1 MFSPASELLDDVR
14 GYRPFD
20 EREEAMRERL
30 AAFLEAFGSRAFD
43 RALAPGHITASA
55 WIIDPGRSQTV
66 LLHHRKL
73 ERWLQLGGHVDGDPD
88 VRRSAL
94 REARE
99 ESGLRT
105 LRLIDEAI
113 YDIDVHRIPARGFEP
128 EHDHYDVRFALEADP
143 REPLRGNA
151 ESHDVR
157 WIALTDLEAYA
168 IDDSVRR
175 LAAKS
180 GTLPRS

>member
-1 MFSPASELLDDVR
+1 MFRPESELLDDVR
-14 GYRPFD
+14 AYAPRD
-20 EREEAMRERL
+20 ERERAMRERL
-30 AAFLEAFGSRAFD
+30 AAFLAHHGGAAFD

-55 WIIDPGRSQTV
+55 WIVDPERTRAV

-88 VRRSAL
+88 VRRAAL

-105 LRLIDEAI
+105 LRLISEDI
-113 YDIDVHRIPARGFEP
+113 YDIDVHRIPARANEP

-143 REPLRGNA
+143 REPLVRNE

-157 WIALTDLEAYA
+157 WIALTDLEHYA

-175 LAAKS
+175 LAEKTAS
-180 GTLPRS
+180 L

>member
-1 MFSPASELLDDVR
+1 MFNPASELLDDVR

-20 EREEAMRERL
+20 DREHAMRDRL
-30 AAFLEAFGSRAFD
+30 VGFLEAHGIRAFD
-43 RALAPGHITASA
+43 RALEPGHVTASA
-55 WIIDPGRSQTV
+55 WVVDPERSRVV

-88 VRRSAL
+88 VRRSAM

-105 LRLIDEAI
+105 LRAIGEDI
-113 YDIDVHRIPARGFEP
+113 YDIDVHRVPARGDEP

-143 REPLRGNA
+143 REPLVRNE

-157 WIALTDLEAYA
+157 WIALSDLESYE

-175 LAAKS
+175 LAAK
-180 GTLPRS
+180 TAALPHS